1 MIFIGA
7 QSCDYQSFGQI
18 YVRQLGGKLHLGR
31 AEECRPKC
39 PNLWT
44 ESLSEEPR
52 SDFII
57 TRAKL
62 LRMVIVAE
70 LITMIG

>member
-18 YVRQLGGKLHLGR
+18 YVRQLGESCILV
-31 AEECRPKC
+31 AEECPKC

-44 ESLSEEPR
+44 ESLSEEPLR
-52 SDFII
+52 FYYHPGQII
-57 TRAKL
+57 THGNR
-62 LRMVIVAE
+62 RR